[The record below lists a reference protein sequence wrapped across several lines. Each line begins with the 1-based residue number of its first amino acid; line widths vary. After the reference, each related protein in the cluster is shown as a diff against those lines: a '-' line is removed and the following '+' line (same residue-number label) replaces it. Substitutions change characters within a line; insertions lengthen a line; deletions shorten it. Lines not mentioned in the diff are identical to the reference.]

1 MDRIQIR
8 GMNRYCLAGIVAIAA
23 VLNAA
28 GASATEHVV
37 LRLSYTPYAV
47 HIPAYVAKAQ
57 GYYDKAGLDV
67 EILPGR
73 GSSVG
78 AELVGSGKE
87 PFGLLEPAAVL
98 AARAQGIPIIVVAT
112 LAQDG
117 GLALFATEQSGIKK
131 VEDMKGRN
139 VGVYTGSTTTIF
151 LQALLKKH
159 SLSMDDIKPVTVRS
173 GTDLPLVLD
182 GKIDAEVTVYTNELT
197 AWHITHPELKLRIW
211 RMADLGFEMP
221 GTSIVT
227 NETMLKTN
235 PQLVKAFTLAT
246 IQGLDYALKHPQE
259 AVKDIVAA
267 VPELQANVETAKWNA
282 MIPAATSPATKK
294 DGLGTLDHAKWQQLD
309 TLLATYG
316 AIKAP
321 VDLGALLKD
330 ESHS

>member
-1 MDRIQIR
+1 MHW
-8 GMNRYCLAGIVAIAA
+8 YCLAVALAITTTPFAA
-23 VLNAA
+23 KA
-28 GASATEHVV
+28 GAAEHVV

-57 GYYDKAGLDV
+57 GYYEKAGLDV
-67 EILPGR
+67 DILPGR

-98 AARAQGIPIIVVAT
+98 AARAQGIPIVVVAT

-117 GLALFATEQSGIKK
+117 GLALFAREQSGIEK

-139 VGVYTGSTTTIF
+139 IGVYTGSTTTIF
-151 LQALLKKH
+151 LQALLKQH
-159 SLSMDDIKPVTVRS
+159 GLSMDDIKPVTVRS

-197 AWHITHPELKLRIW
+197 AWRITHPELKLRIW
-211 RMADLGFEMP
+211 HMADLGFAMP
-221 GTSIVT
+221 GASIVT
-227 NETMLKTN
+227 NETMMQTN

-246 IQGLDYALKHPQE
+246 VQGLDYALKHPE
-259 AVKDIVAA
+259 DAVKDIVTA
-267 VPELQANVETAKWNA
+267 VPELQANVEAAKWDA
-282 MIPAATSPATKK
+282 MIPAATSPATQK
-294 DGLGTLDHAKWQQLD
+294 DGLGTVDHAKWQQLD

-330 ESHS
+330 ETHS